1 MYDIEMPSSDLILHG
16 IILEF
21 AHTLHTND
29 IKIETAI
36 LVGVNT
42 PKQTMPIE
50 ETLDELEQLV
60 YTSGAVT
67 KKRFIQNLE
76 HPQPKTYV
84 GKGKL
89 EEIKLYVE
97 KNKIDLII
105 FDDELTPAQVRNI

>member
-50 ETLDELEQLV
+50 ETLD
-60 YTSGAVT
+60 
-67 KKRFIQNLE
+67 
-76 HPQPKTYV
+76 
-84 GKGKL
+84 
-89 EEIKLYVE
+89 
-97 KNKIDLII
+97 
-105 FDDELTPAQVRNI
+105 